1 MIEVVID
8 FKDIKTQ
15 EDLVLLLRE
24 KLGLPYKN
32 RVGKWDAF
40 RDNFRIILYKEW
52 DKYNDKDWKSYEE
65 YLQDKKEDAQYGI
78 KNEQG
83 VRDDIKLVLI
93 NFRKFYIENSK
104 LGSLFLEIIFEEI
117 EEVNSDE
124 WRIDGMMNNI
134 EISIR

>member
-8 FKDIKTQ
+8 FNKMPLKK
-15 EDLVLLLRE
+15 EDFILELCNVFNI
-24 KLGLPYKN
+24 G
-32 RVGKWDAF
+32 RVNGWDGF

-52 DKYNDKDWKSYEE
+52 DKYNNEDWKSYEE

-117 EEVNSDE
+117 EEVNSDK
-124 WRIDGMMNNI
+124 WRIDGMMNTI

>member
-8 FKDIKTQ
+8 FNKMPLKK
-15 EDLVLLLRE
+15 EDFILELCNIFHI
-24 KLGLPYKN
+24 G
-32 RVGKWDAF
+32 RVYGWDAF

-52 DKYNDKDWKSYEE
+52 DKYNNEDWKSYEE